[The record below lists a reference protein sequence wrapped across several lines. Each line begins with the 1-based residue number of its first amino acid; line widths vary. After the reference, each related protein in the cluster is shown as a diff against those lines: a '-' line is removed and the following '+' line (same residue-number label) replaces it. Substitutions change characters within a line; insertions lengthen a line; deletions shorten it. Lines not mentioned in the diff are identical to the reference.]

1 MDRDIELKIETL
13 KHDILDEPLIKKYLI
28 IKNLYNSSS
37 KISTLKKRLAKLQ
50 KCSVSEEEKEEYYKL
65 MKEYNED
72 SLVIEFKNISD
83 EVCDF
88 LEEIKKELELW

>member
-37 KISTLKKRLAKLQ
+37 KISTLKKRLSKLQ

-72 SLVIEFKNISD
+72 SLVIEFKNISE

-88 LEEIKKELELW
+88 LEEIKKELEL

>member
-37 KISTLKKRLAKLQ
+37 KISTLKKRLSKLQ

-88 LEEIKKELELW
+88 LEEIKKELEL

>member
-88 LEEIKKELELW
+88 LEEIKKELEL

>member
-72 SLVIEFKNISD
+72 SLVIEFKNISE

-88 LEEIKKELELW
+88 LEEIKKELEL